1 MSLDFSYYEFIKS
14 RPTGWEILFN
24 TIFSHRQKSDKVKR
38 RTNVIF
44 QIIFKVVHNSRN
56 QKLPMHHVSL
66 CETIHDAC
74 RSKKLIEILGLCMSY
89 NELER
94 IDMELA

>member
-1 MSLDFSYYEFIKS
+1 MSLGFSYYQLIKS
-14 RPTGWEILFN
+14 RPAGWEILFN
-24 TIFSHRQKSDKVKR
+24 TIFPHRQKSDNVKR
-38 RTNVIF
+38 KTNVIF
-44 QIIFKVVHNSRN
+44 QIIFKVVHISRN
-56 QKLPMHHVSL
+56 QKTPMHHVSL
-66 CETIHDAC
+66 CETIHDVC

>member
-1 MSLDFSYYEFIKS
+1 MNSSKVDPQDGKYCS
-14 RPTGWEILFN
+14 ILF
-24 TIFSHRQKSDKVKR
+24 SHIDKNQI
-38 RTNVIF
+38 NVIF

-94 IDMELA
+94 IDMALA